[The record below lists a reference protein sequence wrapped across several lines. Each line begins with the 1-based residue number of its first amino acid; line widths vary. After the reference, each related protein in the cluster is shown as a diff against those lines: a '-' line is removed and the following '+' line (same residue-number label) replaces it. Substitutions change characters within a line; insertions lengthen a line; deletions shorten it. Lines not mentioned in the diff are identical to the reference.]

1 MYLQGKKREEIK
13 MSAILLMM
21 SGTHRLNS
29 ITKKEPL
36 KDTGTCLNC
45 IYQGTG
51 SEKCAKCDRS
61 SVWKYYRKPK
71 DTKDNFKIKG

>member
-1 MYLQGKKREEIK
+1 MYLQGKKREETK

-71 DTKDNFKIKG
+71 DTNDNFKIKG